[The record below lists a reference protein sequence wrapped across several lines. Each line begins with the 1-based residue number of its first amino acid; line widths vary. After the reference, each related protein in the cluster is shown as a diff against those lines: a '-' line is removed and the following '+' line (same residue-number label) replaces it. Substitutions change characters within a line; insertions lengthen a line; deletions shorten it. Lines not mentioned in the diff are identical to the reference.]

1 MRGSLGHDLLS
12 FGLLG
17 FGIGNGLDLF
27 VFFLVQ
33 IVEGVVKRSFELLL
47 LCDLTSLVFLNR
59 IEVLHVIHEIGDALR
74 LEQYF
79 NK

>member
-1 MRGSLGHDLLS
+1 MRGGLGHDLLS

-59 IEVLHVIHEIGDALR
+59 IEVLHVIHEISDALR